1 MSQPAV
7 ARRKFTVH
15 EYELMVRAGI
25 LREDDRVEL
34 VEGEVVQMS
43 PISSRHA
50 GAVNRMTAALARL
63 QVEGRAVV
71 SVQNPVRLGEFGQPQ
86 PDVALLRPRADFY
99 STAHPGPED
108 VLLVVEVAEA
118 SAEYDRQVKVPLYG
132 RWGIPEVWV
141 VDLEGDRVEVYREPT
156 GEGYGRQRFLS
167 RGEVLRPLAAPD
179 LELPVDQVL
188 G

>member
-1 MSQPAV
+1 MSEPAV
-7 ARRKFTVH
+7 ARRKFTVQ

-25 LREDDRVEL
+25 LHEDDRVEL

-43 PISSRHA
+43 PISSNA
-50 GAVNRMTAALARL
+50 GSVNRLLAALARL
-63 QVEGRAVV
+63 QAESRAVV

-86 PDVALLRPRADFY
+86 PDVAVLRPRADFY

-108 VLLVVEVAEA
+108 VLLVVEVAET

-132 RWGIPEVWV
+132 RWGIPEVWL

-156 GEGYGRQRFLS
+156 GEGYGRKRSLF
-167 RGEVLRPLAAPD
+167 RGDVLRPLRAPD
-179 LELPVDQVL
+179 LEVPVDQVL